1 MTITNST
8 TAQTILRTARAAR
21 IAKTVRIARTAGK
34 TARKTAR
41 KTTRKIINRFSAI
54 GTPKGVPIYISEKK
68 LYTTEIE
75 YKKRK

>member
-21 IAKTVRIARTAGK
+21 IAKTVRIARTAG
-34 TARKTAR
+34 KTAR